1 MVDTK
6 DNSNES
12 PKPTFRYDKD
22 GETIDIDVNES
33 FSDEGKIQFKRL
45 LDYQVQLTKLNEALV
60 NSVVHGNAERKT
72 KHVLIT
78 YALCGGEFRIRIQDQ
93 GPGFSPGDIAD
104 PLDEGN
110 LLQPHGRGVF
120 MMRKF
125 MDHVEFNNAGNCVT
139 MIKRLRTP

>member
-1 MVDTK
+1 MTKAPTAYIDRHVRIPSDPALIPDIVAEVSELLATQQFQKSEVDGVK
-6 DNSNES
+6 HA
-12 PKPTFRYDKD
+12 
-22 GETIDIDVNES
+22 
-33 FSDEGKIQFKRL
+33 
-45 LDYQVQLTKLNEALV
+45 LNEALV

-93 GPGFSPGDIAD
+93 GAGFSPSNIAN
-104 PLDEGN
+104 PLDESN

-125 MDHVEFNNAGNCVT
+125 MDHVEFNNTGNCVT
-139 MIKRLRTP
+139 MIKRLTTP